1 MKLSEIINFDGQGW
15 SYGKLTERAC
25 ELGGPVK
32 FVNVVHWN
40 GYESGYQSGQA
51 SMVLPMIIVGAV
63 SAGAALLI
71 NAAAKKRKSKHHGKK
86 VSGIREKSLKE
97 IDLSDDEI
105 TILTDNTLDKNR

>member
-25 ELGGPVK
+25 ELGGPVR

-51 SMVLPMIIVGAV
+51 SMVLPMIGLSVGA
-63 SAGAALLI
+63 AIMGACAALLI
-71 NAAAKKRKSKHHGKK
+71 NAAAKKRKSKQQGKK
-86 VSGIREKSLKE
+86 SAVSAKSQSKRL
-97 IDLSDDEI
+97 I
-105 TILTDNTLDKNR
+105 